1 MNALLDAFGI
11 DWRLLVINMLNFG
24 LLLAVLWRFA
34 YKPLTNMLESR
45 KQLFVDGV
53 QKAQEA
59 DAALAD
65 ITANRA
71 GMLAKAGKEADDV
84 IAKARV
90 AGADKQRELLA
101 QGEAGA
107 QALLSEA
114 QAQAAELKREAIE
127 ESKQEVAKL
136 IVLGM
141 ERAAKHT

>member
-34 YKPLTNMLESR
+34 YKPLTNMLEGR
-45 KQLFVDGV
+45 RQLLADGV
-53 QKAQEA
+53 QKAHEA
-59 DAALAD
+59 ETALAE
-65 ITANRA
+65 IAASRA

-84 IAKARV
+84 VAKARV
-90 AGADKQRELLA
+90 AGTDKQRELLA

-127 ESKQEVAKL
+127 ESKKEVAKL

-141 ERAAKHT
+141 ERTTKQS